1 MMINIKINKLM
12 VVIILFVIEVIFILK
27 YNVIVIIRIVKD
39 VRKLGQF
46 VMVLVV
52 LSFLMLDIVKF
63 CMMLFSKVE
72 FK

>member
-39 VRKLGQF
+39 VRKLG
-46 VMVLVV
+46 
-52 LSFLMLDIVKF
+52 
-63 CMMLFSKVE
+63 
-72 FK
+72 